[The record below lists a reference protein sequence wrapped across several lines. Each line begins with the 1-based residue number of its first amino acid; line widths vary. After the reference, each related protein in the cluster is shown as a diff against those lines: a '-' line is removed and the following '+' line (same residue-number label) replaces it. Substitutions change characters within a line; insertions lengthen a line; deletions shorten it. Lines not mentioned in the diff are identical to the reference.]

1 MTQSFEVSIPAEGQ
15 PLSGTFFPAVNGK
28 HDKPVLIC
36 PATGIIQKFYYPFSR
51 WLAEQGFSVL
61 VFDYRGIGKSLQESH
76 VKHCEVKKQDWG
88 LYDMPAALDFLLEL
102 TGQASA
108 YLIGHSAG
116 GQLFGLMHNHAKV
129 CGVLAVAA
137 SSGHVKN
144 IRKDKRNG
152 AKFMLRWVI
161 PISSAVLGYVPAKRF
176 GWGENLP
183 KGVGLQWAKWCS
195 SPGYVENEFGDG
207 VQQHWFE
214 QFKSPITFV
223 HASDDEI
230 ATLPNVE
237 DIMRLF
243 TTASKKRIEIK
254 PETFK
259 LGKVG
264 HIDIFRER
272 CNSIWPQ
279 ILAELTPYAKIG

>member
-1 MTQSFEVSIPAEGQ
+1 MTQSFEVSIPAAGQ
-15 PLSGTFFPAVNGK
+15 PLFGTFFPAVNGK

-36 PATGIIQKFYYPFSR
+36 PAAGIIQKFYYPFSR

-176 GWGENLP
+176 G
-183 KGVGLQWAKWCS
+183 
-195 SPGYVENEFGDG
+195 
-207 VQQHWFE
+207 
-214 QFKSPITFV
+214 
-223 HASDDEI
+223 
-230 ATLPNVE
+230 
-237 DIMRLF
+237 
-243 TTASKKRIEIK
+243 
-254 PETFK
+254 
-259 LGKVG
+259 
-264 HIDIFRER
+264 
-272 CNSIWPQ
+272 
-279 ILAELTPYAKIG
+279 

>member
-1 MTQSFEVSIPAEGQ
+1 MMKSFEVNIPAPGQ
-15 PLSGTFFPAVNGK
+15 SLSGTFFPANNASN
-28 HDKPVLIC
+28 DKPVLIC
-36 PATGIIQKFYYPFSR
+36 PATGIIQKFYFPFAR
-51 WLAEQGFSVL
+51 WLASQGYSVL
-61 VFDYRGIGKSLQESH
+61 VFDYRGIGKSLEQEH
-76 VKHCEVKKQDWG
+76 VKHCDAKKQDWG

-102 TGQASA
+102 SGQQSA

-129 CGVLAVAA
+129 RGVLAVAS

-161 PISSAVLGYVPAKRF
+161 PISSALLGYVPAKRF

-183 KGVGLQWAKWCS
+183 KGVALQWAKWCS
-195 SPGYVENEFGDG
+195 SPGYVENEFGQG

-214 QFKSPITFV
+214 SFSSPITFV

-243 TTASKKRIEIK
+243 TKASKKRMEIQ
-254 PETFK
+254 PEAFK
-259 LGKVG
+259 LAKVG
-264 HIDIFRER
+264 HIDIFREH
-272 CNSIWPQ
+272 CNSIWPE
-279 ILAELTPYAKIG
+279 ILAELPS